1 MLEVAY
7 EGKIISKSV
16 IFEYKEHF
24 GANNTTSTVT
34 KDISHNTELKE
45 KYLRTL
51 LLQKLEALDISTVQ
65 EREFLL
71 EQPLDSKVKLK
82 LI

>member
-1 MLEVAY
+1 MLEVPY
-7 EGKIISKSV
+7 EGKIISKPV
-16 IFEYKEHF
+16 IFEYKEHL
-24 GANNTTSTVT
+24 GANNTSTVH
-34 KDISHNTELKE
+34 KDTANMELKE

-65 EREFLL
+65 EKEFLL

-82 LI
+82 

>member
-1 MLEVAY
+1 MVEVAC
-7 EGKIISKSV
+7 EGKIISKPV
-16 IFEYKEHF
+16 IFEYKEHL
-24 GANNTTSTVT
+24 GSTNTSTVN
-34 KDISHNTELKE
+34 KDTSNTELKE

>member
-1 MLEVAY
+1 MCICTPQLCPLQC
-7 EGKIISKSV
+7 
-16 IFEYKEHF
+16 FEYKEHL
-24 GANNTTSTVT
+24 GATNTSTVN
-34 KDISHNTELKE
+34 KDTSNTELKE